1 MASSSEVG
9 HNKNVANFSTA
20 YQILEEM
27 GTLYN
32 PSNSNILLPK
42 LAPKK
47 TDLAATMKMLDTQ
60 NPIYKN
66 AVADREVEIAPMSK
80 IATRSLNFSNST
92 AISEK
97 DKENLLSQVKKIRG
111 DKKLKDI
118 KPETSESDAISTS
131 QMSYD
136 SRIANF
142 SKYVSQQAS
151 HPEYIPNEND
161 LKITTLQSYHERLS
175 TLSGLVNKSGI
186 ALITGRKNRNTLL
199 YDGDSNVIRLI
210 KEIKFYL
217 KSLGA
222 AGLPYY
228 KAMVR
233 LKFKDIER

>member
-9 HNKNVANFSTA
+9 HNKNVANFSKA

-32 PSNSNILLPK
+32 PSNSNILLTN
-42 LAPKK
+42 LVPKK
-47 TDLAATMKMLDTQ
+47 TNLVATMKMLDTQ
-60 NPIYKN
+60 KPIYKN

-80 IATRSLNFSNST
+80 IATRSFNFSNST

-97 DKENLLSQVKKIRG
+97 DKENLQSQVKKIRG
-111 DKKLKDI
+111 DKKIKDI
-118 KPETSESDAISTS
+118 NPETSESDAISTS

-142 SKYVSQQAS
+142 STFVSQQAS
-151 HPEYIPNEND
+151 HSEYMPNEND
-161 LKITTLQSYHERLS
+161 LKISTLQTYQERLS
-175 TLSGLVNKSGI
+175 TLSSLVNKSGI
-186 ALITGRKNRNTLL
+186 ALITGRNNRDIIL
-199 YDGDSNVIRLI
+199 YTGDANVIQLI
-210 KEIKFYL
+210 KEIKSYL

-228 KAMVR
+228 KALVD
-233 LKFKDIER
+233 LKFKDIKR

>member
-1 MASSSEVG
+1 MD
-9 HNKNVANFSTA
+9 NKNVANFSTA

-27 GTLYN
+27 GALYN
-32 PSNSNILLPK
+32 PSNSNILLAS

-47 TDLAATMKMLDTQ
+47 TNLVATIKVLDAQ
-60 NPIYKN
+60 KPIYKN

-97 DKENLLSQVKKIRG
+97 DKENLQSQVKKIRG
-111 DKKLKDI
+111 DKKIKDVN
-118 KPETSESDAISTS
+118 PETSESDAISTS

-142 SKYVSQQAS
+142 NTFISQQAS

-217 KSLGA
+217 KPLNESV
-222 AGLPYY
+222 LPYY
-228 KAMVR
+228 KSLVN
-233 LKFKDIER
+233 LKFKDINK

>member
-32 PSNSNILLPK
+32 PSNTNILLPN

-47 TDLAATMKMLDTQ
+47 TDLAATINVLNKQ

-66 AVADREVEIAPMSK
+66 AVADREDEIAPMSK
-80 IATRSLNFSNST
+80 LTTRSLNFSNST

-97 DKENLLSQVKKIRG
+97 DKENLQSQAKKIRG
-111 DKKLKDI
+111 DKKLKAEN
-118 KPETSESDAISTS
+118 PETAESDAISTS

-142 SKYVSQQAS
+142 STFISQQAS
-151 HPEYIPNEND
+151 HPEYIPNQND
-161 LKITTLQSYHERLS
+161 LKLAH
-175 TLSGLVNKSGI
+175 
-186 ALITGRKNRNTLL
+186 
-199 YDGDSNVIRLI
+199 
-210 KEIKFYL
+210 
-217 KSLGA
+217 
-222 AGLPYY
+222 Y
-228 KAMVR
+228 KPTMSVCQH
-233 LKFKDIER
+233 